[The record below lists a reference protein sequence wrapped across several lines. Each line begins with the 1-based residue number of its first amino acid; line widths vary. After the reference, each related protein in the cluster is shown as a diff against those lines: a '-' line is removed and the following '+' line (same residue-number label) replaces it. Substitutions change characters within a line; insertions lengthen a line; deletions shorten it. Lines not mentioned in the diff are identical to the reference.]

1 MPWHCVQPRMS
12 TRTALT
18 SLAVAFAAAA
28 LTACAGT
35 AGAPPTADEEPV
47 DEAAS
52 PSPDTLADDRPS
64 ATASG
69 LAGQFTS
76 VAVTGATLVD
86 GTQVVLTFDGTG
98 RVSAIAGCNTLSGSY
113 AVEDEQLVVGEEL
126 AMTRMACSPELMDQD
141 TWLAELLTSN
151 PTIVVDGDT
160 LTLTAD
166 DVTLELRAS

>member
-28 LTACAGT
+28 LTACAGS
-35 AGAPPTADEEPV
+35 AGSPPTADEEPV

-52 PSPDTLADDRPS
+52 PSPDTSDDRPS
-64 ATASG
+64 ATASE
-69 LAGQFTS
+69 LTGQFTS

-86 GTQVVLTFDGTG
+86 GTQVVLTFDGNG

-113 AVEDEQLVVGEEL
+113 TVEDEQLVVGEEL